1 MKEPKRV
8 QVKPSKK
15 ADKPGKSPIGG
26 PARPLPHDDIDSADV
41 PISDEEARDGFQR
54 LPSK

>member
-26 PARPLPHDDIDSADV
+26 PARPQPHDDIDSADV